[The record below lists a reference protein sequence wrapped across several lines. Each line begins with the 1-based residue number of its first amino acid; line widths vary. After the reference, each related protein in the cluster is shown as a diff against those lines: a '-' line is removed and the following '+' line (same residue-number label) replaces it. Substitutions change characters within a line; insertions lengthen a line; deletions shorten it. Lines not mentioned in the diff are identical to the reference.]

1 MKVLDG
7 IYYTRD
13 HEWLRAAD
21 ETAYIGITDFAQHAL
36 GDIAYVELPELG
48 SEFAAGEVFG
58 VVESVKSAAD
68 LFMPVSGAV
77 TERNG
82 AIEDD
87 PSLLNSDAFGNWLI
101 AVSLK
106 DVSEIDGL
114 LDAAVYRELTEKEIG
129 E

>member
-7 IYYTRD
+7 IYYTQE
-13 HEWLRAAD
+13 HEWLRAEG

-36 GDIAYVELPELG
+36 GDVAYVELPEIG
-48 SEFAAGEVFG
+48 SEFAAGDVFG

-68 LFMPVSGAV
+68 LFMPVSGTV

-82 AIEDD
+82 AVEDD
-87 PSLLNSDAFGNWLI
+87 PSLLNDDAFGNWLI

-106 DVSEIDGL
+106 DVSEPGGL
-114 LDAAVYRELTEKEIG
+114 LNAAAYRELTEKESG